1 MAIALKS
8 AISFAL
14 VYIPVNLYTATQDN
28 DIRFN
33 QLAKGSQG
41 RVRYKKVDETTGKE
55 VANDDIVKGYEYDKG
70 KYVVVTDEDFDKI
83 KTEKDRTIQIM
94 QFSEMR
100 EICPVYYEKG
110 YYVVP
115 QKGGEKAFELL
126 RQSMLA
132 KDRVAVGHA
141 VLGTKEATLALI
153 AADEGIYLQT
163 LYYEDEVKDI
173 PREVPDVTLGEAEL
187 QMADKIISSMEKPFR
202 PEEFHDEYQKRLRE
216 LIENKIEGKEIAI
229 PKSGDAGKV
238 IDLMDALKAS
248 MDELRIE
255 SGGKSAGRK
264 KAAPKAK
271 RKTGS

>member
-1 MAIALKS
+1 MAVAMKS

-33 QLAKGSQG
+33 QLSKASQG

-55 VANDDIVKGYEYDKG
+55 VKNDDIVKGYEYDKG

-126 RQSMLA
+126 RQSMLT

-141 VLGTKEATLALI
+141 VLGNKEVTLALI

-163 LYYEDEVKDI
+163 LYEDEVKDI
-173 PREVPDVTLGEAEL
+173 PREVPDVDLGESEL

-216 LIENKIEGKEIAI
+216 LIESKIEGKEIAV

-255 SGGKSAGRK
+255 GGKPAARK